1 MRFSKFPG
9 SAGLREFDRGNTIG
23 REACWEATV
32 TVQVG
37 DDEGLQ
43 WTRQCGCEMVDARQL
58 WKERQGN
65 RMLCLEHAGFQ
76 EWRLEQSCLKQQ
88 DTRVKWVTGYWKY
101 RESEPG
107 CSLSSCQGVPGPFIY
122 AVFKQSKFIH
132 TTKHMQPAAKTNQKA
147 RMALRSNPAQSASP
161 GNYSA

>member
-1 MRFSKFPG
+1 M
-9 SAGLREFDRGNTIG
+9 
-23 REACWEATV
+23 

-132 TTKHMQPAAKTNQKA
+132 TTKHMQPAAKTFKKKYTSTLYGSQVTFYNI
-147 RMALRSNPAQSASP
+147 RYL
-161 GNYSA
+161 